1 MTEIDSYTDLM
12 IRCKKSL
19 STLSHRSLI
28 FATRDIQQNLDKIN
42 KIKSLYQ
49 VNTIQEGVDY
59 EKSKKTQGNANS
71 FTDAIFWLNETLN
84 FITIFVELCNSGE
97 SVRDAFNTAY
107 HRRLS
112 KYHSFLIKGTF
123 TLANRIDMGSSEI
136 LTKISNISD
145 EDLKT
150 MKNMVNEIDVVL
162 IGWTP
167 K

>member
-1 MTEIDSYTDLM
+1 MTEIISYTDLM

-28 FATRDIQQNLDKIN
+28 FATKDIQQNIDKIN
-42 KIKSLYQ
+42 KLKSIYQ
-49 VNTIQEGVDY
+49 VTTIQEGIDY
-59 EKSKKTQGNANS
+59 EKSKKTSHNPNS

-84 FITIFVELCNSGE
+84 FITIFVDLCNSGE
-97 SVRDAFNTAY
+97 SVKDAFNSAY

-112 KYHSFLIKGTF
+112 NYHSFLIKGTF
-123 TLANRIDMGSSEI
+123 TIANRIDMGSSEI
-136 LTKISNISD
+136 LTKVSSLTD

-162 IGWTP
+162 IGWVP
-167 K
+167 N